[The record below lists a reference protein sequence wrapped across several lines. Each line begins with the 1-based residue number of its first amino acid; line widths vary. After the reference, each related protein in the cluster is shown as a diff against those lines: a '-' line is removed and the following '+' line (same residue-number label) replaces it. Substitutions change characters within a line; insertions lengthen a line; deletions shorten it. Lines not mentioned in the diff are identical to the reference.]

1 LRKSV
6 LPDYY
11 YFTLHRISW
20 ERSLESLL
28 LCFIE
33 EFGTQWGNTLS
44 CVATAIYRDYDERAM
59 MDLNRQDVLFIRH

>member
-1 LRKSV
+1 LLRKSV

-20 ERSLESLL
+20 EQSLESLL

-33 EFGTQWGNTLS
+33 EFGT
-44 CVATAIYRDYDERAM
+44 
-59 MDLNRQDVLFIRH
+59 

>member
-11 YFTLHRISW
+11 YFILHRISW

-33 EFGTQWGNTLS
+33 EFGT
-44 CVATAIYRDYDERAM
+44 
-59 MDLNRQDVLFIRH
+59 

>member
-1 LRKSV
+1 LISWVFCFCSGYKWKPDSELLRKSV

-11 YFTLHRISW
+11 YSTLHRISW

-33 EFGTQWGNTLS
+33 EFGT
-44 CVATAIYRDYDERAM
+44 
-59 MDLNRQDVLFIRH
+59 